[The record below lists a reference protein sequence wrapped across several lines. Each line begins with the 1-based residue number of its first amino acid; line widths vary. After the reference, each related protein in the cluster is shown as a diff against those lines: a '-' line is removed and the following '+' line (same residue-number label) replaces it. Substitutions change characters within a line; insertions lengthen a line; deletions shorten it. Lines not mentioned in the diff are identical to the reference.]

1 MSNSNDTTDNFW
13 SAWTAWDRTAPPPVF
28 YRLYYDNTG
37 MPIVY
42 SMEDLPGNYIEI
54 DHATYAAQSYH
65 VRVVD
70 QQLVTVESRT
80 TTAKLIPDSARGTAC
95 APGDVSIVVSA
106 QSPHIKWT
114 KKYES

>member
-1 MSNSNDTTDNFW
+1 MSNETTDNFW
-13 SAWTAWDRTAPPPVF
+13 AAWAAWDRAEPAPVF
-28 YRLYYDNTG
+28 YRLYYDDAG

-54 DHATYAAQSYH
+54 NQAAYAAQSYQ

-70 QQLVTVESRT
+70 QQLVTVEAPAAAI
-80 TTAKLIPDSARGTAC
+80 AKLIPDADNGTPC
-95 APGDVSIVVSA
+95 APGDVSIVVSVQA
-106 QSPHIKWT
+106 PHIKWT

>member
-1 MSNSNDTTDNFW
+1 MSNETTDNFW
-13 SAWTAWDRTAPPPVF
+13 AAWAAWDRTEPPLVF
-28 YRLYYDNTG
+28 YRLYYDDSG

-54 DHATYAAQSYH
+54 DHATYATQSYH

-70 QQLVTVESRT
+70 QQLVTVAART
-80 TTAKLIPDSARGTAC
+80 AALAKLTPGAEDGTPC
-95 APGDVSIVVSA
+95 APSDVSIVVSA
-106 QSPHIKWT
+106 LSPHIKWT

>member
-1 MSNSNDTTDNFW
+1 MSNETTDNFW
-13 SAWTAWDRTAPPPVF
+13 AAWAAWDRTEPVPVF
-28 YRLYYDNTG
+28 YRLYYNDTG

-54 DHATYAAQSYH
+54 DHSTYATQSYH

-70 QQLVTVESRT
+70 QQLVTVEART
-80 TTAKLIPDSARGTAC
+80 ATTAKLTPDAENGTSC
-95 APGDVSIVVSA
+95 ALSDVSVVVSA
-106 QSPHIKWT
+106 RTPHIKWT

>member
-13 SAWTAWDRTAPPPVF
+13 AAWAAWDRTAPPPVF
-28 YRLYYDNTG
+28 YRLYYDDSG

-54 DHATYAAQSYH
+54 DHAVYARQSYH
-65 VRVVD
+65 VRIVD
-70 QQLVTVESRT
+70 QQLVAVESRT
-80 TTAKLIPDSARGTAC
+80 ATAKLIPDSSRGTAC
-95 APGDVSIVVSA
+95 SPGDVSIVVA
-106 QSPHIKWT
+106 DQQPHIKWT

>member
-1 MSNSNDTTDNFW
+1 MSNETTDNFW
-13 SAWTAWDRTAPPPVF
+13 AAWAAWDRTEPAPVF
-28 YRLYYDNTG
+28 YRLYYDDAG

-54 DHATYAAQSYH
+54 DHATYATQSYH

-70 QQLVTVESRT
+70 QQLVTVEART
-80 TTAKLIPDSARGTAC
+80 AATAKLTPDAENGTPC
-95 APGDVSIVVSA
+95 ALSDVSVVVSA
-106 QSPHIKWT
+106 LAPHIKWT

>member
-1 MSNSNDTTDNFW
+1 MSNETTDNFW
-13 SAWTAWDRTAPPPVF
+13 AAWAAWDRTAPAPVF
-28 YRLYYDNTG
+28 YRLYHDGAG

-70 QQLVTVESRT
+70 QQLVVIEGRAAA
-80 TTAKLIPDSARGTAC
+80 TAKLTPDAKNGTPC
-95 APGDVSIVVSA
+95 ALSDVSVVVSGLA
-106 QSPHIKWT
+106 PHIKWT
-114 KKYES
+114 KKYEG